1 MTHEVTTP
9 CPVCG
14 RPFPGLDLIPGR
26 KAPAAVP
33 REVDQLFP
41 LVDVGHNKGLVS
53 RLWLARQ
60 RASDLR
66 RVAEMLE
73 TALRGIQTT
82 RKGDGSMLSL
92 GETMTLFGRIA
103 DQLRAMSEVQ

>member
-66 RVAEMLE
+66 RVLAELEKINRDAVDLGVFERMVKDLIAELSAMLE
-73 TALRGIQTT
+73 AQ
-82 RKGDGSMLSL
+82 S
-92 GETMTLFGRIA
+92 
-103 DQLRAMSEVQ
+103 

>member
-1 MTHEVTTP
+1 MTLEQ
-9 CPVCG
+9 
-14 RPFPGLDLIPGR
+14 R
-26 KAPAAVP
+26 
-33 REVDQLFP
+33 FP
-41 LVDVGHNKGLVS
+41 LVGVVASESGEDYSHLIASMK
-53 RLWLARQ
+53 RQ